1 LTRVSR
7 IFEAS
12 RETRTE
18 THDDMATMAF
28 PEMDPKENDLANTE
42 AAQAAGYSAENI
54 TVLEGLSAVRKRPAM
69 YIGST
74 GEQGLHHL
82 VYEVVDNSVDEALA
96 GHASRIDVTIHV
108 DNSITVIDDGRGI
121 PVDNKIING
130 VTMPAVQVVLTILH
144 AGGKFDASNYKVSG
158 GLHGV
163 GVSCVNA
170 LSEEF
175 DVEIWRDGYA
185 WEMDYSKGDPISE
198 LRRMGATTRK
208 GTKVHFLP
216 DKTIFSVHE
225 YNFDTLANRLRQLA
239 FLNKG
244 IEITLTDERT
254 TDAKTGDAKTHVFKY
269 VGGIAEFI
277 KLLNK
282 GKQVLHEKP
291 IYMESERDDI
301 AMEIALQWND
311 AYSITEFSFANN
323 INTVDGGTH
332 LSGFRT
338 SLTRTINAAGKSM
351 GLFKEAEALSGDDV
365 REGMVAVVSVKLS
378 QPQFEGQTKGK
389 LNSDIAGTVQAFVN
403 ERLGAFLEQNPQIA
417 KKIINKAIDAQ
428 RAREAARKARDL
440 TRRKGAMDGGGLP
453 GKLADCSE
461 RKPELCELYLVEGE
475 SAGGTA
481 KQGRDRKFQAILP
494 LKGKILNVE
503 KARYDK
509 MLGHEEIRA
518 MITAL
523 GAGIGKDD
531 FDPSKLRYGK
541 LILMTDADVDGSHI
555 RTLLLTFFFRHM
567 TELIKRGNVYIA
579 QPPLFRIKKGKFEQ
593 YIKDER
599 EYVDV
604 MIKRAS
610 DGMVLAYGPSSE
622 SRPAAQLT
630 GDALTRY
637 MGQLNDYLQF
647 FTKVSKRLRN
657 DDVTLEFIKIFA
669 HEGAAPAKREDFM
682 SAGTDGLTPAEP
694 PPKLIVMHDKLEGM
708 RREHQFRAVSAPALD
723 TEHGTWSVSFT
734 DAQGAERRID
744 WALSNA
750 AESRQLLGKYAQL
763 AFDETLGNRLE
774 APFLISYASPVKGE
788 VAAAPEST
796 SAQAEI
802 AADEAEALPSQAEMD
817 EADEMEQEEGVNETI
832 ASAPGTVEEAK
843 PGKRVSRASQ
853 DPVEKATPREVFDYV
868 IEQGRKE
875 YQVQRYKGLGEMTA
889 PQLWETTMDPA
900 RRTLMQVKLE
910 DIAATEEIFTT
921 LMGEDV
927 EARRKFI
934 EENALD
940 VKNLDI

>member
-1 LTRVSR
+1 MPEETTPAAA
-7 IFEAS
+7 AS
-12 RETRTE
+12 QTPLPP
-18 THDDMATMAF
+18 AAS
-28 PEMDPKENDLANTE
+28 PAQVDP
-42 AAQAAGYSAENI
+42 GHYSAENI
-54 TVLEGLSAVRKRPAM
+54 TILEGLAAVRLRPAM

-74 GEQGLHHL
+74 GEMGLHHL

-96 GHASRIDVTIHV
+96 GYATRIDVTIHV
-108 DNSITVIDDGRGI
+108 DNSITVVDDGRGI
-121 PVDNKIING
+121 PVDNKTLPTG
-130 VTMPAVQVVLTILH
+130 EVMPAVQVVLTMLH

-170 LSEEF
+170 LSEQF
-175 DVEIWRDGYA
+175 DVEIWRDGFT

-198 LRRMGATTRK
+198 LRKMGPSKRR
-208 GTKVHFLP
+208 GTKIHFLP
-216 DKTIFSVHE
+216 DKSIFTVTE

-244 IEITLTDERT
+244 IEITLTDERQA
-254 TDAKTGDAKTHVFKY
+254 DAKGEAKSQIYKY
-269 VGGIAEFI
+269 TGGIAEFI

-291 IYMESERDDI
+291 IYMETETGNVV
-301 AMEIALQWND
+301 MEIALQYND
-311 AYSITEFSFANN
+311 AYSETVFSFANN

-338 SLTRTINAAGKSM
+338 ALTRTINVAGQQL
-351 GLFKEAEALSGDDV
+351 GLFKDVKENLSGDDV
-365 REGMVAVVSVKLS
+365 REGLVAVVSVKLP

-389 LNSDIAGTVQAFVN
+389 LNSDIAGIVQAFVN
-403 ERLGAFLEQNPQIA
+403 ERLGAFLEQNPPIA
-417 KKIINKAIDAQ
+417 KKIINKAIDAA

-440 TRRKGAMDGGGLP
+440 TRRKGALDGGGLP

-523 GAGIGKDD
+523 GCGIGKDD
-531 FDPSKLRYGK
+531 FDIAKLRYGK

-555 RTLLLTFFFRHM
+555 RR
-567 TELIKRGNVYIA
+567 
-579 QPPLFRIKKGKFEQ
+579 FEQ

-599 EYVDV
+599 EYVQV
-604 MIKRAS
+604 MVKRAS
-610 DGMVLAYGPSSE
+610 DGMIIRYGEGGAKLEGKELTKYMSS
-622 SRPAAQLT
+622 
-630 GDALTRY
+630 
-637 MGQLNDYLQF
+637 LNDYLGF
-647 FTKVSKRLRN
+647 FDKVSKRLRN
-657 DDVTLEFIKIFA
+657 EEVVRIFA
-669 HEGAAPAKREDFM
+669 EIFASEGKDSIRRADFE
-682 SAGTDGLTPAEP
+682 SDT
-694 PPKLIVMHDKLEGM
+694 KLKQMQARLKAIE
-708 RREHQFRAVSAPALD
+708 RTYQFKSVSAVEFD
-723 TEHGTWSVSFT
+723 EEHRTYSVNYH
-734 DAQGAERRID
+734 DAQGATRSID
-744 WALSNA
+744 WTLA
-750 AESRQLLGKYAQL
+750 AAPESRQLLAKHAQIREQL
-763 AFDETLGNRLE
+763 VG
-774 APFLISYASPVKGE
+774 PFLVEYAGKAAAAAAKSVEEQAEQELEDTEEAELEGAMDAGAAPVEAAAKPVKR
-788 VAAAPEST
+788 
-796 SAQAEI
+796 SAK
-802 AADEAEALPSQAEMD
+802 
-817 EADEMEQEEGVNETI
+817 V
-832 ASAPGTVEEAK
+832 
-843 PGKRVSRASQ
+843 SQ
-853 DPVEKATPREVFDYV
+853 DPVEKKTPREVFEYV

-875 YQVQRYKGLGEMTA
+875 YAVQRYKGLGEMTA

-900 RRTLMQVKLE
+900 RRTLVQVKLE

-927 EARRKFI
+927 ESRRKFI
-934 EENALD
+934 EDNALD